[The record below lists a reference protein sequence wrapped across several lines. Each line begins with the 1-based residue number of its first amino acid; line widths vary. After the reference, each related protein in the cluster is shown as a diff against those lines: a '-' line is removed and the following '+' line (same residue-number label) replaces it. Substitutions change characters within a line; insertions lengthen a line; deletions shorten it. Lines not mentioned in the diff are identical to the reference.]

1 MTAPACRP
9 RSAPGCSSPGCPPR
23 PAGGGSASP
32 SRGGSSSSS
41 TAGGCPTTRG
51 PMGPAACSC
60 WSFPWPLP
68 RPPRAPGPGSRDPG
82 DPMTLALN
90 PQQAAA
96 VRHPGGPLLVLAGAG
111 SGKTRVLTARIAY
124 LIQEQGVAP
133 QRIFAVTFT
142 NKAAGEMRSR
152 VATLLGAN
160 PKGLWIG
167 TFHSLSAR
175 LLRREAAALGFGPN
189 FTIYDQDDSESFIK
203 RLLEQRGLSPKA
215 NPPRAIHA
223 VTSSAK
229 NHLLLPE
236 ELGAQAESPLVRAAA
251 DIYASL
257 GPALRQA
264 NAMDFDDLL
273 LHPLTLFREHP
284 ERLAYW
290 QQQFEHVLVDEF
302 QDTNAAQYRL
312 VKLLAAQHT
321 NLCVVGDDDQAIYG
335 WRGADVRHML
345 SFQQDFP
352 GATLIKLEQNYR
364 STQVILDA
372 ANGVIAENARRLG
385 KTLFTVTQGGEPV
398 TLLTAADERDE
409 AEWLAAELVRRSAE
423 ADVPYEGMAIL
434 YRTNAQSRPLEEAFR
449 FRGIPYRLV
458 GAVSFYERREV
469 KDVLA
474 YLRLIA
480 NPADDQA
487 FLRVVNVPRRG
498 IGDASFTPLVRAA
511 TQWGK
516 PLLETARA
524 AERIP
529 ELRPNVRAAF
539 AGVAALIDD
548 LRARHGQAD
557 PATALE
563 QVVAA
568 VGYAQYLADEGPEG
582 VERLENVQELI
593 AGAAAWAET
602 AENEGDEAGEGE
614 TGTGPTLIERYLTQA
629 ALVASADQSTGDP
642 TGVTLMTVHMAKG
655 LEWPVVT
662 LAGLEDGLFPLARSA
677 GEPGGLEEER
687 RLWFVGLTRAR
698 EKLYLSWARTRY
710 RNGRLELSEPSR
722 FLEAVPP
729 GVLEER
735 STTPQWDRGERTT
748 RRASARA
755 RGAAPTNLDW
765 EIEVSQDAPRYA
777 AGERVRHRKFGSG
790 VVRAV
795 SGSGRELK
803 VTVEFDDREIG
814 TTQLLVAYAGLE
826 REWESA

>member
-1 MTAPACRP
+1 M
-9 RSAPGCSSPGCPPR
+9 S
-23 PAGGGSASP
+23 
-32 SRGGSSSSS
+32 
-41 TAGGCPTTRG
+41 
-51 PMGPAACSC
+51 
-60 WSFPWPLP
+60 LP
-68 RPPRAPGPGSRDPG
+68 
-82 DPMTLALN
+82 LN
-90 PQQAAA
+90 PAQDAA
-96 VRHPGGPLLVLAGAG
+96 VRHRGGPLLVLAGAG

-124 LIQEQGVAP
+124 LIQERGVAP
-133 QRIFAVTFT
+133 QQIFAVTFT
-142 NKAAGEMRSR
+142 NRAAGEMRSR
-152 VATLLGAN
+152 VAALLGAD

-175 LLRREAAALGFGPN
+175 LLRREAAHLGFGPN

-203 RLLEQRGLSPKA
+203 RLLEQQGLSPKA

-223 VTSSAK
+223 VISSAK
-229 NHLLLPE
+229 NRMLLAE
-236 ELGAQAESPLVRAAA
+236 ELGAQAESLLERVAAQ
-251 DIYASL
+251 IYAAL

-273 LHPLTLFREHP
+273 LHPLALFREHP

-290 QQQFEHVLVDEF
+290 QQRFEHVLVDEF

-312 VKLLAAQHT
+312 VKLLAARHK

-352 GATLIKLEQNYR
+352 DATLIKLEQNYR

-385 KTLFTVTQGGEPV
+385 KALFTATPGGEPV

-409 AEWLAAELVRRSAE
+409 AEWLAGELARRAAE

-469 KDVLA
+469 KGVLA

-480 NPADDQA
+480 NAADDEA
-487 FLRVVNVPRRG
+487 FVRVVNVPRRG
-498 IGDASFTPLVRAA
+498 IGDASLSQLLRTAA
-511 TQWGK
+511 QWGK

-524 AERIP
+524 ADRVAD
-529 ELRPNVRAAF
+529 LRPNVREAF
-539 AGVAALIDD
+539 QALARLIDD
-548 LRARHGQAD
+548 LRARYGDAD
-557 PATALE
+557 PATVLE
-563 QVVAA
+563 RMIAA
-568 VGYAQYLADEGPEG
+568 VGYGQYLADEGPEG
-582 VERLENVQELI
+582 IERLENVQELI
-593 AGAAAWAET
+593 AGAAEWAET
-602 AENEGDEAGEGE
+602 AADEGDEVGDAAGEG
-614 TGTGPTLIERYLTQA
+614 GSGKGASLIERYLTQA
-629 ALVASADQSTGDP
+629 ALVTSADQGTGDP

-662 LAGLEDGLFPLARSA
+662 LAGLEDGLFPLARAA

-687 RLWFVGLTRAR
+687 RLCYVGLTRAR

-710 RNGRLELSEPSR
+710 RNGRLELSESSR
-722 FLEAVPP
+722 FLEALPP
-729 GVLEER
+729 AVVEER
-735 STTPQWDRGERTT
+735 STTPRWDRALRSSGGST
-748 RRASARA
+748 RRAAH
-755 RGAAPTNLDW
+755 APVAVDW
-765 EIEVSQDAPRYA
+765 IEDAPQDAPRYV

-803 VTVEFDDREIG
+803 VTVEFDDQAIG
-814 TTQLLVAYAGLE
+814 TKQLLVAYAGLE

>member
-1 MTAPACRP
+1 M
-9 RSAPGCSSPGCPPR
+9 S
-23 PAGGGSASP
+23 
-32 SRGGSSSSS
+32 
-41 TAGGCPTTRG
+41 
-51 PMGPAACSC
+51 
-60 WSFPWPLP
+60 LP
-68 RPPRAPGPGSRDPG
+68 
-82 DPMTLALN
+82 LN
-90 PQQAAA
+90 PAQDAA
-96 VRHPGGPLLVLAGAG
+96 VRHAGGPLLVLAGAG

-124 LIQEQGVAP
+124 LIQERGVAP
-133 QRIFAVTFT
+133 QKIFAVTFT
-142 NKAAGEMRSR
+142 NRAAGEMRSR
-152 VATLLGAN
+152 VAALLGAD

-175 LLRREAAALGFGPN
+175 LLRREAAHLGFGPN

-203 RLLEQRGLSPKA
+203 RLLEQQGLSPKA

-223 VTSSAK
+223 VISSAK
-229 NHLLLPE
+229 NRMLLAE
-236 ELGAQAESPLVRAAA
+236 ELGAQAESPLERVAAQ
-251 DIYASL
+251 IYAVL

-273 LHPLTLFREHP
+273 LHPLALFREHP

-290 QQQFEHVLVDEF
+290 QQRFEHVLVDEF

-312 VKLLAAQHT
+312 VKLLAARHT

-345 SFQQDFP
+345 SFQQDFLD
-352 GATLIKLEQNYR
+352 ATLIKLEQNYR

-385 KTLFTVTQGGEPV
+385 KTLFTATPGGEPV

-409 AEWLAAELVRRSAE
+409 AEWLAGELSRRAAE

-480 NPADDQA
+480 NAADDEA
-487 FLRVVNVPRRG
+487 FVRVVNVPRRG
-498 IGDASFTPLVRAA
+498 IGDASLSQLLRMAA
-511 TQWGK
+511 QWGK

-524 AERIP
+524 ADRVAD
-529 ELRPNVRAAF
+529 LRPNVREAF
-539 AGVAALIDD
+539 LALARLIDD
-548 LRARHGQAD
+548 LRARYGDAD
-557 PATALE
+557 PATVLE
-563 QVVAA
+563 RLIAA
-568 VGYAQYLADEGPEG
+568 VGYGQYLADEGPEG
-582 VERLENVQELI
+582 IERLENVQELI

-602 AENEGDEAGEGE
+602 AADEGDEAGDEAGEGRSRE
-614 TGTGPTLIERYLTQA
+614 GASLIERYLTQA
-629 ALVASADQSTGDP
+629 ALVTSADQGTGDP

-662 LAGLEDGLFPLARSA
+662 LAGLEDGLFPLARAA

-687 RLWFVGLTRAR
+687 RLCYVGLTRAR

-710 RNGRLELSEPSR
+710 RNGRLELSESSR
-722 FLEAVPP
+722 FLEALPP
-729 GVLEER
+729 AVVEER
-735 STTPQWDRGERTT
+735 STTPLWDRALRSSGGST
-748 RRASARA
+748 RR
-755 RGAAPTNLDW
+755 GAHAPVEVDW
-765 EIEVSQDAPRYA
+765 IEDAPQDAPRYV

-795 SGSGRELK
+795 SGSGRDLK
-803 VTVEFDDREIG
+803 VMVEFDDQAIG
-814 TTQLLVAYAGLE
+814 AKQLLVAYAGLE

>member
-1 MTAPACRP
+1 M
-9 RSAPGCSSPGCPPR
+9 S
-23 PAGGGSASP
+23 
-32 SRGGSSSSS
+32 
-41 TAGGCPTTRG
+41 
-51 PMGPAACSC
+51 
-60 WSFPWPLP
+60 LP
-68 RPPRAPGPGSRDPG
+68 
-82 DPMTLALN
+82 LN
-90 PQQAAA
+90 PQQQAA

-124 LIQEQGVAP
+124 LIQERGVAP
-133 QRIFAVTFT
+133 QKIFAVTFT
-142 NKAAGEMRSR
+142 NRAAGEMRSR
-152 VATLLGAN
+152 VAALLGAD

-175 LLRREAAALGFGPN
+175 LLRREAAHLGFGPN

-223 VTSSAK
+223 VISSAK
-229 NHLLLPE
+229 NRMLLAE
-236 ELGAQAESPLVRAAA
+236 ELGAQAESPLERVAAE
-251 DIYASL
+251 IYAQL

-273 LHPLTLFREHP
+273 LHPLALFREHP

-290 QQQFEHVLVDEF
+290 QQRFQHVLVDEF

-312 VKLLAAQHT
+312 VKLLAAGHT
-321 NLCVVGDDDQAIYG
+321 NFCVVGDDDQAIYG

-352 GATLIKLEQNYR
+352 DATLIKLEQNYR

-385 KTLFTVTQGGEPV
+385 KTLFTATQGGEPV

-409 AEWLAAELVRRSAE
+409 AEWLAAELARRAAE

-480 NPADDQA
+480 NPADDEA
-487 FLRVVNVPRRG
+487 FVRVVNVPRRG
-498 IGDASFTPLVRAA
+498 IGDASLSQLLRTAA
-511 TQWGK
+511 QWGK

-524 AERIP
+524 ADRVAD
-529 ELRPNVRAAF
+529 LRPNVREAF
-539 AGVAALIDD
+539 QALAQLIDD
-548 LRARHGQAD
+548 LRARYGDAD
-557 PATALE
+557 PATVLE
-563 QVVAA
+563 RTIAT
-568 VGYAQYLADEGPEG
+568 VGYGQYLADEGPEG
-582 VERLENVQELI
+582 IERLENVQELI
-593 AGAAAWAET
+593 AGAAEWAET
-602 AENEGDEAGEGE
+602 AADEGEEAGDEVGEG
-614 TGTGPTLIERYLTQA
+614 GTGKGASLIERYLTQA
-629 ALVASADQSTGDP
+629 ALVTSADQGTGDP

-662 LAGLEDGLFPLARSA
+662 LAGLEDGLFPLARAA

-687 RLWFVGLTRAR
+687 RLCYVGLTRAR

-710 RNGRLELSEPSR
+710 RNGRLEMSESSR
-722 FLEAVPP
+722 FLEALPP
-729 GVLEER
+729 AVVEER
-735 STTPQWDRGERTT
+735 STTPLWDRAVRSSGGM
-748 RRASARA
+748 RRAARA
-755 RGAAPTNLDW
+755 PVEVDWIEDAP
-765 EIEVSQDAPRYA
+765 QDARRYV
-777 AGERVRHRKFGSG
+777 AGERVRHRRFGSG

-795 SGSGRELK
+795 SGSGRDLK
-803 VTVEFDDREIG
+803 VMVEFDDQEIG
-814 TTQLLVAYAGLE
+814 TKQLLVAYAGLE

>member
-1 MTAPACRP
+1 
-9 RSAPGCSSPGCPPR
+9 
-23 PAGGGSASP
+23 
-32 SRGGSSSSS
+32 
-41 TAGGCPTTRG
+41 
-51 PMGPAACSC
+51 
-60 WSFPWPLP
+60 
-68 RPPRAPGPGSRDPG
+68 
-82 DPMTLALN
+82 MTLPLN
-90 PQQAAA
+90 PAQEAA

-111 SGKTRVLTARIAY
+111 SGKTRVLTARIAH
-124 LIQEQGVAP
+124 LIQERGVAP
-133 QRIFAVTFT
+133 SRIFAVTFT
-142 NKAAGEMRSR
+142 NKAAGEMRAR
-152 VATLLGAN
+152 VGALLSAD
-160 PKGLWIG
+160 PRGLWIG

-175 LLRREAAALGFGPN
+175 LLRREAAHLGFGPN
-189 FTIYDQDDSESFIK
+189 FTIYDQDDSEALVK
-203 RLLEQRGLSPKA
+203 RLLEQRGHSPKA

-223 VTSSAK
+223 IISGAK
-229 NHLLLPE
+229 NRMLLPE
-236 ELGAQAESPLVRAAA
+236 ELGASAESPLERVAAE
-251 DIYASL
+251 IYAVL
-257 GPALRQA
+257 GPTLKQA

-273 LHPLTLFREHP
+273 LLPLTLFAEHA

-290 QQQFEHVLVDEF
+290 QRRFDHVLVDEF

-312 VKLLAAQHT
+312 VRQLAAQHT

-345 SFQQDFP
+345 SFQRDFP
-352 GATLIKLEQNYR
+352 GTTLIKLEQNYR

-372 ANGVIAENARRLG
+372 ANGVIAENGRRLG
-385 KTLFTVTQGGEPV
+385 KTLFTAKQGGEPV

-409 AEWLAAELVRRSAE
+409 AEWLAAELARRA
-423 ADVPYEGMAIL
+423 AQDDVPYEGMAVL

-498 IGDASFTPLVRAA
+498 IGDASLAQLVRAA
-511 TQWGK
+511 TQWRQS
-516 PLLETARA
+516 LFETARA
-524 AERIP
+524 AGRIP
-529 ELRPNVRAAF
+529 DLRPNVRDAF
-539 AGVAALIDD
+539 AGVARLLED
-548 LRARHGQAD
+548 LRGRYAHAD

-563 QVVAA
+563 QTIAA
-568 VGYAQYLADEGPEG
+568 VGYPQYLAEEGPEG
-582 VERLENVQELI
+582 IERLENVQELI
-593 AGAAAWAET
+593 AGAAQWAET
-602 AENEGDEAGEGE
+602 AEEDDGTGDGGEG
-614 TGTGPTLIERYLTQA
+614 TGASLIERYLTQA
-629 ALVASADQSTGDP
+629 ALVTSADQGSGDP

-662 LAGLEDGLFPLARSA
+662 LGGLEDGLFPLARAA

-687 RLWFVGLTRAR
+687 RLCYVGLTRAR

-722 FLEAVPP
+722 FLEAVPA

-735 STTPQWDRGERTT
+735 STTPLWDRGARAA
-748 RRASARA
+748 RRNAGDARA
-755 RGAAPTNLDW
+755 RGATPADLDW
-765 EIEVSQDAPRYA
+765 EVEVSQDVSRYT

-795 SGSGRELK
+795 SGAGRELK

-814 TTQLLVAYAGLE
+814 TKQLLVAYAGLE

>member
-1 MTAPACRP
+1 V
-9 RSAPGCSSPGCPPR
+9 
-23 PAGGGSASP
+23 
-32 SRGGSSSSS
+32 
-41 TAGGCPTTRG
+41 
-51 PMGPAACSC
+51 
-60 WSFPWPLP
+60 
-68 RPPRAPGPGSRDPG
+68 
-82 DPMTLALN
+82 TLALN
-90 PQQAAA
+90 PQQDAA

-111 SGKTRVLTARIAY
+111 SGKTRVLTARIAH
-124 LIQEQGVAP
+124 LIRERGVAP
-133 QRIFAVTFT
+133 SRIFAVTFT
-142 NKAAGEMRSR
+142 NKAAGEMRAR
-152 VATLLGAN
+152 VAALLGAD
-160 PKGLWIG
+160 PRGLWIG

-175 LLRREAAALGFGPN
+175 LLRREAALLGFGPN
-189 FTIYDQDDSESFIK
+189 FTIYDQDDSEHFIK
-203 RLLEQRGLSPKA
+203 RLLEQRGHSPKA

-223 VTSSAK
+223 VISGAK
-229 NHLLLPE
+229 NRMVLPE
-236 ELGAQAESPLVRAAA
+236 ELGASADGPLERVAAE
-251 DIYASL
+251 IYAGL

-273 LHPLTLFREHP
+273 LFPLTLFAEHP

-290 QQQFEHVLVDEF
+290 QRRFDHVLVDEF

-312 VKLLAAQHT
+312 VKQLAMEHR

-352 GATLIKLEQNYR
+352 GTTLIKLEQNYR

-385 KTLFTVTQGGEPV
+385 KTLFTAKQGGEPV

-409 AEWLAAELVRRSAE
+409 AEWLAGELSRRA
-423 ADVPYEGMAIL
+423 ADGDMAYEGMAIL

-480 NPADDQA
+480 NPADDEA
-487 FLRVVNVPRRG
+487 FARIVNVPRRR

-511 TQWGK
+511 MQWGK

-529 ELRPNVRAAF
+529 DLRPNVPAAF

-548 LRARHGQAD
+548 LRARHGEAD

-602 AENEGDEAGEGE
+602 AEDDGDEAGEG
-614 TGTGPTLIERYLTQA
+614 GVATGPTLIERYLTQA

-677 GEPGGLEEER
+677 SEPGGLEEER
-687 RLWFVGLTRAR
+687 RLCYVGLTRAR

-710 RNGRLELSEPSR
+710 RTGRLELSEPSR
-722 FLEAVPP
+722 FLEALPA
-729 GVLEER
+729 GALEER
-735 STTPQWDRGERTT
+735 STTPLWDRG
-748 RRASARA
+748 ARGM
-755 RGAAPTNLDW
+755 RGAARGGRVQRPAPAELDW
-765 EIEVSQDAPRYA
+765 EVEASQDAPRYA
-777 AGERVRHRKFGSG
+777 TGERVRHRKFGGG

-803 VTVEFDDREIG
+803 VTVEFDDQEIG
-814 TTQLLVAYAGLE
+814 TKQLLVAYAGLE

>member
-1 MTAPACRP
+1 
-9 RSAPGCSSPGCPPR
+9 
-23 PAGGGSASP
+23 
-32 SRGGSSSSS
+32 
-41 TAGGCPTTRG
+41 
-51 PMGPAACSC
+51 MGPAACSC

-152 VATLLGAN
+152 VATLLGAD

-223 VTSSAK
+223 VISSAK

-236 ELGAQAESPLVRAAA
+236 ELGAQAESPLERAAA
-251 DIYASL
+251 DIYATL

-290 QQQFEHVLVDEF
+290 QQRFEHVLVDEF

-372 ANGVIAENARRLG
+372 ANGVIAENTRRLG
-385 KTLFTVTQGGEPV
+385 KTLFTATPGGEPV
-398 TLLTAADERDE
+398 TLLAAADERDE

-480 NPADDQA
+480 NPADDEA
-487 FLRVVNVPRRG
+487 FVRIVNVPRRG
-498 IGDASFTPLVRAA
+498 IGDASLSQLLRTA
-511 TQWGK
+511 TQWGR

-524 AERIP
+524 AERIAD
-529 ELRPNVRAAF
+529 LRPNVREAF
-539 AGVAALIDD
+539 QALARLIDE
-548 LRARHGQAD
+548 LRARVADAD

-563 QVVAA
+563 QVIAA
-568 VGYAQYLADEGPEG
+568 VGYGPYLADEGPEG
-582 VERLENVQELI
+582 IERLENVQELI

-602 AENEGDEAGEGE
+602 AVDEGDEGGA
-614 TGTGPTLIERYLTQA
+614 TSSIERYLTQA
-629 ALVASADQSTGDP
+629 ALVTSADQGTGDP

-662 LAGLEDGLFPLARSA
+662 LAGLEDGLFPLARA
-677 GEPGGLEEER
+677 AAEPGGLEEER
-687 RLWFVGLTRAR
+687 RLCYVGLTRAR

-710 RNGRLELSEPSR
+710 RNGRLELSESSR
-722 FLEAVPP
+722 FLEALPP
-729 GVLEER
+729 AVVEQR
-735 STTPQWDRGERTT
+735 STTPQWDRARHAGGA
-748 RRASARA
+748 RRGARA
-755 RGAAPTNLDW
+755 PV
-765 EIEVSQDAPRYA
+765 EIEWEAEASQDAPRYI

-803 VTVEFDDREIG
+803 VMVEFDDSEIG
-814 TTQLLVAYAGLE
+814 TKQLLVAYAGLE

>member
-1 MTAPACRP
+1 
-9 RSAPGCSSPGCPPR
+9 
-23 PAGGGSASP
+23 
-32 SRGGSSSSS
+32 
-41 TAGGCPTTRG
+41 
-51 PMGPAACSC
+51 
-60 WSFPWPLP
+60 
-68 RPPRAPGPGSRDPG
+68 
-82 DPMTLALN
+82 MTLALN

-152 VATLLGAN
+152 VATLLGAD

-223 VTSSAK
+223 VISSAK

-236 ELGAQAESPLVRAAA
+236 ELGAQAESPLERAAA
-251 DIYASL
+251 DIYATL

-290 QQQFEHVLVDEF
+290 QQRFEHVLVDEF

-372 ANGVIAENARRLG
+372 ANGVIAENTRRLG
-385 KTLFTVTQGGEPV
+385 KTLFTATPGGEPV
-398 TLLTAADERDE
+398 TLLAAADERDE

-480 NPADDQA
+480 NPADDEA
-487 FLRVVNVPRRG
+487 FVRIVNVPRRG
-498 IGDASFTPLVRAA
+498 IGDASLSQLLRTA
-511 TQWGK
+511 TQWGR

-524 AERIP
+524 AERIAD
-529 ELRPNVRAAF
+529 LRPNVREAF
-539 AGVAALIDD
+539 QALARLIDE
-548 LRARHGQAD
+548 LRARVADAD

-563 QVVAA
+563 QVIAA
-568 VGYAQYLADEGPEG
+568 VGYGPYLADEGPEG
-582 VERLENVQELI
+582 IERLENVQELI

-602 AENEGDEAGEGE
+602 AVDEGDEGGA
-614 TGTGPTLIERYLTQA
+614 TSSIERYLTQA
-629 ALVASADQSTGDP
+629 ALVTSADQGTGDP

-662 LAGLEDGLFPLARSA
+662 LAGLEDGLFPLARA
-677 GEPGGLEEER
+677 AAEPGGLEEER
-687 RLWFVGLTRAR
+687 RLCYVGLTRAR

-710 RNGRLELSEPSR
+710 RNGRLELSESSR
-722 FLEAVPP
+722 FLEALPP
-729 GVLEER
+729 SVVEER
-735 STTPQWDRGERTT
+735 GTTPQWDRARRSGGRGGGGT
-748 RRASARA
+748 RRPAP
-755 RGAAPTNLDW
+755 AAIEW
-765 EIEVSQDAPRYA
+765 EEEVSQDAPRYI

-790 VVRAV
+790 VVRVV

-803 VTVEFDDREIG
+803 VTVEFDDSEIG
-814 TTQLLVAYAGLE
+814 TKQLLVAYAGLE

>member
-1 MTAPACRP
+1 V
-9 RSAPGCSSPGCPPR
+9 
-23 PAGGGSASP
+23 
-32 SRGGSSSSS
+32 
-41 TAGGCPTTRG
+41 
-51 PMGPAACSC
+51 
-60 WSFPWPLP
+60 
-68 RPPRAPGPGSRDPG
+68 
-82 DPMTLALN
+82 TLALN
-90 PQQAAA
+90 PQQDAA

-111 SGKTRVLTARIAY
+111 SGKTRVLTARIAH
-124 LIQEQGVAP
+124 LIRERGVAP
-133 QRIFAVTFT
+133 SRIFAVTFT
-142 NKAAGEMRSR
+142 NKAAGEMRAR
-152 VATLLGAN
+152 VAALLGAD
-160 PKGLWIG
+160 PRGLWIG
-167 TFHSLSAR
+167 TFHALSAR
-175 LLRREAAALGFGPN
+175 LLRREAALLGFGPN

-203 RLLEQRGLSPKA
+203 RLLEQRGHSPKA

-223 VTSSAK
+223 IISAAK
-229 NHLLLPE
+229 NRMVLPE
-236 ELGAQAESPLVRAAA
+236 ELGASADGPLERVAAE
-251 DIYASL
+251 IYAGL

-273 LHPLTLFREHP
+273 LFPLTLFAEHP

-290 QQQFEHVLVDEF
+290 QRRFDHVLVDEF

-312 VKLLAAQHT
+312 VKQLATEHR

-352 GATLIKLEQNYR
+352 GTTLIKLEQNYR

-385 KTLFTVTQGGEPV
+385 KTLFTATQGGEPV

-409 AEWLAAELVRRSAE
+409 AEWLAGELSRRA
-423 ADVPYEGMAIL
+423 ADGDVAYEGMAVL

-480 NPADDQA
+480 NPADDEA
-487 FLRVVNVPRRG
+487 FARVVNVPRRG
-498 IGDASFTPLVRAA
+498 IGDASFTPLARAA

-516 PLLETARA
+516 PLLEAARA

-529 ELRPNVRAAF
+529 DLRPNVRPAL

-548 LRARHGQAD
+548 LRARHGEAD

-563 QVVAA
+563 QAVAA
-568 VGYAQYLADEGPEG
+568 VGYTQYLADEGPEG

-602 AENEGDEAGEGE
+602 AEDDGDEAGEEGR
-614 TGTGPTLIERYLTQA
+614 GQGASLIERYLTQA
-629 ALVASADQSTGDP
+629 ALVTSADQGTGDP

-687 RLWFVGLTRAR
+687 RLCYVGLTRAR

-710 RNGRLELSEPSR
+710 RTGRLELSEPSR
-722 FLEAVPP
+722 FLEALPA
-729 GVLEER
+729 GALEER
-735 STTPQWDRGERTT
+735 STTPLWDRGA
-748 RRASARA
+748 RRGGG
-755 RGAAPTNLDW
+755 RGAARGGRSQRPAPAALDW
-765 EIEVSQDAPRYA
+765 EVEASQDAPRYA
-777 AGERVRHRKFGSG
+777 AGERVRHRKFGGG

-803 VTVEFDDREIG
+803 VTVEFDDDEIG
-814 TTQLLVAYAGLE
+814 TKQLLVAYAGLE